1 MPELIANPVVAKTRR
16 KTKPSASASLRVW
29 RLHENM
35 NHTALTTLAIMVQQ
49 LILRNAYCTA
59 VEILLA
65 RTSRLLGMC
74 DCKVEETTQTSD

>member
-1 MPELIANPVVAKTRR
+1 MPEFIANPVVAKTRR

-49 LILRNAYCTA
+49 IILRNAYCTA
-59 VEILLA
+59 VEILLVE
-65 RTSRLLGMC
+65 TIKIVGHVRLQSGRNYPN
-74 DCKVEETTQTSD
+74 K